1 MSKIY
6 VIEAKSQYRDEN
18 IPAKYDDLYDDLL
31 AKCDLLGKSIATLAR
46 EHKEDA
52 WFHDYKDPVGGA
64 PGVLLECS
72 ESFLDA
78 VRKLPHFGRVYEQDR
93 FRTERSPSIQR
104 HFFATRPASPKK
116 RQAPGTLLSPQGTN

>member
-6 VIEAKSQYRDEN
+6 VIEAKSQYADEN
-18 IPAKYDDLYDDLL
+18 IPAKYDDLL
-31 AKCDLLGKSIATLAR
+31 AKCDLLGRSVAALAR

-78 VRKLPHFGRVYEQDR
+78 VRMLPHFGRAYEQDR
-93 FRTERSPSIQR
+93 FRTERSSSIQR

-116 RQAPGTLLSPQGTN
+116 RRQASGTVFSPQGTN